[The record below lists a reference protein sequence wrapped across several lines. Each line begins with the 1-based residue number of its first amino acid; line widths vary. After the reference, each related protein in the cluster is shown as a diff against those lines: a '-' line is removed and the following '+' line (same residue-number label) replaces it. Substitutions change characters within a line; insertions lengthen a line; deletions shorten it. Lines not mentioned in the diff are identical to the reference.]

1 MMLALGDIT
10 ERCLRFFGITKE
22 RVQAVNGKKDC
33 GCAKRQAA
41 MNRWGYVWQYRLA
54 IPFYWLR
61 DQWYQARYGPFAV
74 RVWMAGRYMGMAF
87 RVLFYGR

>member
-1 MMLALGDIT
+1 MLALGDIT

-22 RVQAVNGKKDC
+22 RVQAVTGKKDC

-41 MNRWGYVWQYRLA
+41 MNQWGYRRQYRLML
-54 IPFYWLR
+54 PYYWLR
-61 DQWYQARYGPFAV
+61 EKWLQSRYGAFGM
-74 RVWMAGRYMGMAF
+74 RVWLAGRYMGMAF

>member
-1 MMLALGDIT
+1 MLALGDII

-22 RVQAVNGKKDC
+22 RVQAVARKEDC

-41 MNRWGYVWQYRLA
+41 MNQWGYRLQSRLLL
-54 IPFYWLR
+54 PYYWLR
-61 DQWYQARYGPFAV
+61 EKTHHLVQGRTPMRCRIVWYHIY
-74 RVWMAGRYMGMAF
+74 MAF